1 MLDDRCAIGRYD
13 ILFSCVPMYMLTL
26 HIVVTELDGLAMN
39 DSPLGTAATSAL
51 TYLTSHL
58 RSHSMSLKVQTS
70 RGNYLYS
77 LNVRREQIDLRDALS
92 WDRNMDDLILRAAIW
107 QDEHWVDRSALL
119 KSPSVKAED
128 TANAA
133 KVVLLSFDRNC
144 EYSFGLFTPT
154 LLTWILRSSTIKGT
168 VSST

>member
-1 MLDDRCAIGRYD
+1 LNES
-13 ILFSCVPMYMLTL
+13 LQLS
-26 HIVVTELDGLAMN
+26 
-39 DSPLGTAATSAL
+39 TAATTAL

-58 RSHSMSLKVQTS
+58 RSHSISLKVQTS

-92 WDRNMDDLILRAAIW
+92 WERNMDDLILRAAIW

-119 KSPSVKAED
+119 KAPPAKAED

-133 KVVLLSFDRNC
+133 KVVLLSFDRNRKHFLVMPRAQLI
-144 EYSFGLFTPT
+144 ETSSHSTIESTF
-154 LLTWILRSSTIKGT
+154 SST
-168 VSST
+168 